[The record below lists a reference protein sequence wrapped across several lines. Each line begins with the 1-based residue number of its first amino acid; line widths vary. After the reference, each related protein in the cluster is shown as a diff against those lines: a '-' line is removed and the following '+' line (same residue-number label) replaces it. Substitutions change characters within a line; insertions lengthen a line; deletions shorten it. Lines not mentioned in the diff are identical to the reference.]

1 MDDQVAS
8 KIDIVHSVLR
18 GKAVIVAF
26 SGGVD
31 SSVMVSLAK
40 DVCRKVLAVTVDSPI
55 IPPEE
60 KENAERV
67 ARELEVEHAVVWF
80 DSLGDPQFVAN
91 PANRCYYCKKK
102 LFQNLKK
109 LAEERGYELV
119 VEGSNASDMF
129 VHRPGI
135 LALREEGILS
145 PYIIAG
151 ITKEEIRIIA
161 RDRGLSVSN
170 QPSMAC
176 LATRIPYGEVITYE
190 KLRRVAESER
200 YIKQLVG
207 VKILRVRSHGD
218 LARIE
223 VGKEE
228 REKLFSTEI
237 LDKIVEK
244 LKELGFKYC
253 TLDAEGY
260 RTGAMDEVLK
270 GKTTI
275 PTSK

>member
-67 ARELEVEHAVVWF
+67 AGELEVEHTVVWF
-80 DSLGDPQFVAN
+80 DSLSDPQFVAN

>member
-67 ARELEVEHAVVWF
+67 ARELEVEHTVVWF

>member
-1 MDDQVAS
+1 LNDQIVS
-8 KIDIVHSVLR
+8 KIDAVHSVL
-18 GKAVIVAF
+18 KNKTVMVAF

-40 DVCRKVLAVTVDSPI
+40 DVCRKVLAITVDSPI

-67 ARELEVEHAVVWF
+67 ARELEVEHTVIWF
-80 DSLGDPQFVAN
+80 DSLSDSQFVAN

-102 LFQNLKK
+102 MFQNLKK
-109 LAEERGYELV
+109 IAEEKGYELV

-129 VHRPGI
+129 AHRPGI
-135 LALREEGILS
+135 LALYEEGILS

-161 RDRGLSVSN
+161 RKRGLTVSN

-190 KLRRVAESER
+190 KLRRIAESER

-207 VKILRVRSHGD
+207 VKVLRVRSHGD

-228 REKLFSTEI
+228 LEKLFSTEV
-237 LDKIVEK
+237 LDKIVAK

-260 RTGAMDEVLK
+260 RTGAMDEALK
-270 GKTTI
+270 GKTI
-275 PTSK
+275 ISTS

>member
-1 MDDQVAS
+1 VS
-8 KIDIVHSVLR
+8 KIDAVHSVL
-18 GKAVIVAF
+18 KNKTVMVAF

-40 DVCRKVLAVTVDSPI
+40 DVCRKVLAITVDSPI

-67 ARELEVEHAVVWF
+67 ARELEVEHTVIWF
-80 DSLGDPQFVAN
+80 DILSDPQFVAN

-102 LFQNLKK
+102 IFQNLKK
-109 LAEERGYELV
+109 IAEEKGYELV

-129 VHRPGI
+129 AHRPGI

-176 LATRIPYGEVITYE
+176 LATRIPYGEVINFE
-190 KLRRVAESER
+190 KLRRIAESER

-207 VKILRVRSHGD
+207 VRVLRVRSHGD

-223 VGKEE
+223 VGREE
-228 REKLFSTEI
+228 LEKLFSTEV
-237 LDKIVEK
+237 LDKIVRK

-260 RTGAMDEVLK
+260 RTGAMDEALK

-275 PTSK
+275 STS

>member
-1 MDDQVAS
+1 MS
-8 KIDIVHSVLR
+8 KIGTVYSVLR
-18 GKAVIVAF
+18 GKTVMVAF

-40 DVCRKVLAVTVDSPI
+40 DVCRKVLAITVDSPI

-67 ARELEVEHAVVWF
+67 ARELEVEHTVIWF
-80 DSLGDPQFVAN
+80 DSLNDPQFVAN
-91 PANRCYYCKKK
+91 SANRCYYCKKK
-102 LFQNLKK
+102 LFQNLNKI
-109 LAEERGYELV
+109 AEERGYELV
-119 VEGSNASDMF
+119 VEGSNASDML

-207 VKILRVRSHGD
+207 VKVLRVRSHGD

-228 REKLFSTEI
+228 REKIFSIEI

-253 TLDAEGY
+253 TIDAEGY

>member
-40 DVCRKVLAVTVDSPI
+40 DVCRKVLAVTVDSTI

-67 ARELEVEHAVVWF
+67 AGELEVEHTVVWF
-80 DSLGDPQFVAN
+80 DSLSDPQFVAN

-151 ITKEEIRIIA
+151 ITKDEIRIIA

-207 VKILRVRSHGD
+207 VKVLRVRSHGD